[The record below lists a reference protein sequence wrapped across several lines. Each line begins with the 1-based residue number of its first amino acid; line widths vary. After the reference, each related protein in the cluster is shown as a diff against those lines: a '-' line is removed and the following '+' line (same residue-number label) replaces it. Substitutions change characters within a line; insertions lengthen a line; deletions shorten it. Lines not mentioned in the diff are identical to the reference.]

1 MSTTLKDLAN
11 YLGLSVST
19 VSRALNDKGRMN
31 EKTRAQIIQA
41 AHDLQYIPN
50 APARSLK
57 TNSNPIVGVLLP
69 DVSNIF
75 YTKLL
80 QAIDLELNK
89 IGYGMLFCN
98 TDDNL
103 EKEQQYMEML
113 LSQNVVGTIFAPTS
127 ANPLYEQKDF
137 FQNVIYIDNMP
148 SLERSDYSFVGIDNV
163 RAGYELTSMLFE
175 TGHKNIVA
183 VTGTIQETTAIH
195 RMEGFCRKMKEQN
208 IDISDR
214 IFSGPYT
221 IHAGYDIVMQM
232 LNLPSFPDAIFV
244 HNNVQVY
251 GIIHALM
258 ALGKKIP
265 ADISIV
271 SFDFMDD
278 TKLIQPQITSVLQ
291 PISQLAAEAVRLVV
305 QSPKPRHHQ
314 NIILNHSIY
323 MGASLCARNK
333 AD

>member
-1 MSTTLKDLAN
+1 MSTTLKDLADH
-11 YLGLSVST
+11 LGLSVST
-19 VSRALNDKGRMN
+19 VSRALNNKGRMN
-31 EKTRAQIIQA
+31 EKTRAQIIKA
-41 AHDLQYIPN
+41 AQELQYIPN
-50 APARSLK
+50 ASARSLK

-80 QAIDLELNK
+80 QVIDLELNEA
-89 IGYGMLFCN
+89 GYGMLFCN

-103 EKEQQYMEML
+103 EKEKQYIEML
-113 LSQNVVGTIFAPTS
+113 FSQNVVGTIFAPTS
-127 ANPLYEQKDF
+127 ANPVYAQEDF
-137 FQNVIYIDNMP
+137 FKNVIYIDNMP
-148 SLERSDYSFVGIDNV
+148 SLTQTDYSFVGIDNI

-183 VTGTIQETTAIH
+183 VTGTVQETTAIH
-195 RMEGFCRKMKEQN
+195 RMEGFCRKMKEQGVDPSN
-208 IDISDR
+208 R

-221 IHAGYDIVMQM
+221 INAGYDTVMQM
-232 LNLPSFPDAIFV
+232 LNLPAFPDAIFV

-251 GIIHALM
+251 GIIHALL
-258 ALGKKIP
+258 ALGKRIP
-265 ADISIV
+265 EDISIV

-291 PISQLAAEAVRLVV
+291 PVKQLAAEAVRLVIN
-305 QSPKPRHHQ
+305 PERTRRYQ

-323 MGASLCARNK
+323 MGESLRART
-333 AD
+333 

>member
-11 YLGLSVST
+11 FLGLSVST
-19 VSRALNDKGRMN
+19 VSRALNNKGRMS
-31 EKTRAQIIQA
+31 EETRSQILKAAQ
-41 AHDLQYIPN
+41 DLQYIPN
-50 APARSLK
+50 ASARSLK

-69 DVSNIF
+69 DISNIF

-89 IGYGMLFCN
+89 AGYGMLFCN
-98 TDDNL
+98 TDDDFK
-103 EKEQQYMEML
+103 KERQYMEML
-113 LSQNVVGTIFAPTS
+113 LSQNVAGTIFAPSS
-127 ANPLYEQKDF
+127 AAPHYEQEKF
-137 FQNVIYIDNMP
+137 FQNIIYIDNMP
-148 SLERSDYSFVGIDNV
+148 SLSRSDYSFVGIDNI

-183 VTGTIQETTAIH
+183 VTGTVQETTAIH
-195 RMEGFCRKMKEQN
+195 RMEGFCRKMEEQSV
-208 IDISDR
+208 DISHR

-221 IHAGYDIVMQM
+221 INAGYDIVMRM
-232 LNLPSFPDAIFV
+232 LNLPTFPDAIFV

-258 ALGKKIP
+258 NLRKKIP
-265 ADISIV
+265 EDVSIV

-291 PISQLAAEAVRLVV
+291 PVSQLAAQAVQLVIEPE
-305 QSPKPRHHQ
+305 QAKNHP
-314 NIILNHSIY
+314 NIILNHTIY
-323 MGASLCARNK
+323 MGASLCNK
-333 AD
+333 PPRH